1 MTTLS
6 KAQLNRIL
14 SALEGQPRN
23 PNTKDAA
30 LKAIG
35 RHGERL
41 GLSLDD
47 ILAAAAGLLDGR
59 ISAEAFRASLQDQPT
74 EEPVELVAEAPAEP
88 ESAAEDEPADPLV
101 DDTLAMPES
110 EPEAEAPAEVE
121 SEAAIA
127 EDTPAEAT
135 NAEPRAPKLR
145 HGTKQALMIAMLR
158 RPEGATVEQIAE
170 ATAWRN
176 HSVRGAMA
184 GGLKKKLG
192 LTITSE
198 KTEGAARI
206 YRIAD

>member
-6 KAQLNRIL
+6 KAQLNQIL
-14 SALEGQPRN
+14 SAFDNQPRN

-59 ISAEAFRASLQDQPT
+59 ISAEAFRASLQEAEQPA
-74 EEPVELVAEAPAEP
+74 EEPI
-88 ESAAEDEPADPLV
+88 
-101 DDTLAMPES
+101 
-110 EPEAEAPAEVE
+110 EPEAEAPAEPEAEAPAELE
-121 SEAAIA
+121 SEAEVA
-127 EDTPAEAT
+127 
-135 NAEPRAPKLR
+135 NAQPKAPKLR
-145 HGTKQALMIAMLR
+145 NGTKQALMIEMLR

-198 KTEGAARI
+198 KSEAGARI
-206 YRIAD
+206 YRIAE

>member
-1 MTTLS
+1 MTTLT
-6 KAQLNRIL
+6 KAQLNQIL

-41 GLSLDD
+41 ELSLDD

-59 ISAEAFRASLQDQPT
+59 ISAEAFRAALQDQPA
-74 EEPVELVAEAPAEP
+74 EEPN
-88 ESAAEDEPADPLV
+88 
-101 DDTLAMPES
+101 
-110 EPEAEAPAEVE
+110 EPEAEAPAQPE
-121 SEAAIA
+121 STA
-127 EDTPAEAT
+127 EDAPAEAM
-135 NAEPRAPKLR
+135 NAQPKAPKLR
-145 HGTKQALMIAMLR
+145 NGTKQALMIAMLR

-170 ATAWRN
+170 ATAWAR

-184 GGLKKKLG
+184 GALKKKLG

-198 KTEGAARI
+198 KSETGARV

>member
-1 MTTLS
+1 MTTLT

-14 SALEGQPRN
+14 SALDNQPRN

-59 ISAEAFRASLQDQPT
+59 MSAEAFPASLQDAEQPG
-74 EEPVELVAEAPAEP
+74 EEPIEPEAEAPAEP
-88 ESAAEDEPADPLV
+88 ES
-101 DDTLAMPES
+101 
-110 EPEAEAPAEVE
+110 
-121 SEAAIA
+121 EAAIA
-127 EDTPAEAT
+127 EVAPAEDTSAQ
-135 NAEPRAPKLR
+135 PKAPKLR
-145 HGTKQALMIAMLR
+145 NGTKQALMIEMLR

-198 KTEGAARI
+198 KSETGARV
-206 YRIAD
+206 YRIA

>member
-1 MTTLS
+1 MTTLT
-6 KAQLNRIL
+6 KAQLNQIL
-14 SALEGQPRN
+14 SALDNQPRN

-47 ILAAAAGLLDGR
+47 ILAAVAGLLDGR
-59 ISAEAFRASLQDQPT
+59 MSAAAFRASLQEPEQPA
-74 EEPVELVAEAPAEP
+74 EEPIEPVVEAPVEP
-88 ESAAEDEPADPLV
+88 
-101 DDTLAMPES
+101 
-110 EPEAEAPAEVE
+110 E

-127 EDTPAEAT
+127 EVAPAEAM
-135 NAEPRAPKLR
+135 NAKPQAQGPKLCK
-145 HGTKQALMIAMLR
+145 GTKQALMIAMLR
-158 RPEGATVEQIAE
+158 RREGATVEQIAE

-176 HSVRGAMA
+176 HTVRGAMA
-184 GGLKKKLG
+184 GALKKKLG

-198 KTEGAARI
+198 KTEGAART

>member
-1 MTTLS
+1 MTTLT
-6 KAQLNRIL
+6 KAQLNQIL
-14 SALEGQPRN
+14 SALDNQPRN

-35 RHGERL
+35 RHGECL

-59 ISAEAFRASLQDQPT
+59 ISAEAFRASLQDQPA
-74 EEPVELVAEAPAEP
+74 EEPVEPEAEAPAEP
-88 ESAAEDEPADPLV
+88 ESAA
-101 DDTLAMPES
+101 
-110 EPEAEAPAEVE
+110 
-121 SEAAIA
+121 AIA
-127 EDTPAEAT
+127 EVAPAEAT
-135 NAEPRAPKLR
+135 NAEPKAPKLR
-145 HGTKQALMIAMLR
+145 TGTKQALMIEMLR

-198 KTEGAARI
+198 KSDTGARV
-206 YRIAD
+206 YRIAE